1 MNKILR
7 ITLLITLLLS
17 ISATLV
23 YAQTNDPRGS
33 VRGVVY
39 EDVNGDGVCVNT
51 GVNGEDP
58 VANIDLEFVSS
69 DEATVVSLHTG
80 DDGSYGLVA
89 AGLSI
94 WRVTVNPDPNEW
106 TVTSENPL
114 YATVAEDTG
123 LIQTDINFCIHK
135 GGTGNAVIILPEDAI
150 VVLPESGGTS
160 TNQMPVWLI
169 SIVTVGAGLVMV
181 GLGLEARKRL
191 IRVRS

>member
-7 ITLLITLLLS
+7 TALLITLLLS
-17 ISATLV
+17 ISVTLV
-23 YAQTNDPRGS
+23 YAQTSDPRGEIH
-33 VRGVVY
+33 GVVY

-58 VANIDLEFVSS
+58 VTNIDLEFVSS
-69 DEATVVSLHTG
+69 DEATVLSLYTG

-89 AGLSI
+89 AGLSV
-94 WRVTVNPDPNEW
+94 WRVTVKPDPNEW
-106 TVTSENPL
+106 TVTTENPR

-123 LIQTDINFCIHK
+123 LVQTDINFCIQR
-135 GGTGNAVIILPEDAI
+135 GGNAVIVLPENAI
-150 VVLPESGGTS
+150 IVLPESGGTT

-169 SIVTVGAGLVMV
+169 SIAAVGAGLIMV

-191 IRVRS
+191 VRIRS

>member
-7 ITLLITLLLS
+7 TALLITLLLS
-17 ISATLV
+17 ISVTLV
-23 YAQTNDPRGS
+23 YAQTSEPRGE
-33 VRGVVY
+33 VHGVVY

-69 DEATVVSLHTG
+69 DEATVVPLYTG

-89 AGLSI
+89 AGLSV
-94 WRVTVNPDPNEW
+94 WRVTVKPDPSIW

-123 LIQTDINFCIHK
+123 LVQTDINFCIQK
-135 GGTGNAVIILPEDAI
+135 GGNAVIILPEDAI
-150 VVLPESGGTS
+150 IVLPESGGTL
-160 TNQMPVWLI
+160 TNQMPVWLM
-169 SIVTVGAGLVMV
+169 SIIAVGAGLIMV
-181 GLGLEARKRL
+181 GLGIEARKRL
-191 IRVRS
+191 IQVRN